1 MEWLWDSLLRG
12 FPIGSFL
19 LAPRGKGKAARSTES
34 REQISSKS
42 NGWFL
47 LDGQQRTRA
56 LLLGFRPSDSARLWI
71 DLAPL
76 PVSDNA
82 DHNDRMFLF
91 RLLTSAQPWGMEW
104 NNPDEK
110 LRESAKYEH
119 RKALLGDETHYD
131 YEVTLDLRPVDHIC
145 TWRPDAKRAW
155 PLRAGLS
162 VPFDAL
168 VALCGGH
175 IGPFV
180 KPP

>member
-1 MEWLWDSLLRG
+1 LPPIQRGAVWKVAQVEWLWDSLLRG

-110 LRESAKYEH
+110 LRESAKYELKV
-119 RKALLGDETHYD
+119 RSFLGRFGRIWTKLH
-131 YEVTLDLRPVDHIC
+131 
-145 TWRPDAKRAW
+145 
-155 PLRAGLS
+155 
-162 VPFDAL
+162 
-168 VALCGGH
+168 
-175 IGPFV
+175 
-180 KPP
+180 